1 MTSNGTT
8 HHKSA
13 APMNPY
19 VGPRAFGVD
28 ERLPNREDDA
38 RELTDLLTSERVV
51 LLHAPSGAGKT
62 SLIQAAVMPLL
73 KDDGFNPIG
82 PVRVDKPIPAD
93 AAIRNRYVYSIALYL
108 LGNGHK
114 GTHGFRQLTLAQVLD
129 LVVPAKEDSRAVTP
143 PPVLIIDQLEEALTL
158 NPADWDVKEQFFKD
172 LGSVLAHRRCWALLA
187 MREDYMGGLD
197 RYLRLVPGHL
207 RTRYRLDFLTPS
219 EALAAAQVPAK
230 LQGVDFDA
238 EAARLL
244 IKKLAKVRVDR
255 PGQETAWLPTPYVE
269 PFQLQVACRRL
280 WKQVRASRGN
290 NFPAI
295 DCEDVERLD
304 VDRALSR
311 YYADSVAEVE
321 RRTGVGQGVIR
332 EWFETQLITPQQFRS
347 QTTRGPVEDNP
358 QVLTEL
364 QSAYLVRGDSRGGVT
379 WYELAHDRLIGAVL
393 SSNHE
398 WRRRTYAPW
407 QIASYDWR
415 RNNRPRALLLSKLE
429 LRYAPSYRSRGLE
442 PDDREFL
449 KESEE
454 TAQKEGLLSRHR
466 NVVGL
471 IGFIAVLEFVVIVLL
486 LLRTL

>member
-1 MTSNGTT
+1 V
-8 HHKSA
+8 SA
-13 APMNPY
+13 NKTARQTKAPVNPY
-19 VGPRAFGVD
+19 VGPRAFSVD

-38 RELTDLLTSERVV
+38 RELTDLVTSERVV

-73 KDDGFNPIG
+73 REDGFRPIG
-82 PVRVDKPIPAD
+82 PVRVDKPVPAGEE
-93 AAIRNRYVYSIALYL
+93 IRNRYVYSIALYL
-108 LGNGHK
+108 LGNTHK
-114 GTHGFRQLTLAQVLD
+114 DTDGLRHLTLEQVLD
-129 LVVPAKEDSRAVTP
+129 LVVPSKEDTRAAA

-158 NPADWDVKEQFFKD
+158 NPADWDAKERFFKD
-172 LGSVLAHRRCWALLA
+172 LGAVLTHRRCWALLA

-207 RTRYRLDFLTPS
+207 RTRYRLDFLTPA
-219 EALAAAQVPAK
+219 EARAAAQVPAK
-230 LQGVDFDA
+230 LQGVEFDS

-255 PGQETAWLPTPYVE
+255 PGQETTWLPTPYVE

-290 NFPAI
+290 DFPII
-295 DCEDVERLD
+295 DSSDVERLD
-304 VDRALSR
+304 VDRALSH

-347 QTTRGPVEDNP
+347 QTMMGPVDDNP
-358 QVLTEL
+358 QVLNEL
-364 QSAYLVRGDSRGGVT
+364 QSAYLIRGDSRAGAT

-407 QIASYDWR
+407 QIASYNWR

-454 TAQKEGLLSRHR
+454 TAQKEGLLTRHR
-466 NVVGL
+466 NVVSL
-471 IGFIAVLEFVVIVLL
+471 IGLTAMVEFAVIVFLF
-486 LLRTL
+486 LRTV